1 MAMNKKSLD
10 IAIGSLHFNPVSAF
24 SGANWNGTDDT
35 FTQQF
40 YEQNLSQFWRP
51 EDVSLQSDLFVWKV
65 LPDTVKH
72 AYALN
77 LLILTF
83 LDTYQGDIGMPVVSR
98 SIADEFHQRKA
109 VINWMAAM
117 ENAVHA
123 KSYSNIFMTFLSTQ
137 EIDELFAWGKQNR
150 NLQNIMTLI
159 VGQYEKLDQMNYMK
173 KYNPSQV
180 DFSDEQFKETQWKA
194 MVASVFL
201 ETWLFYS
208 GFYYPLYFY
217 GQGKM
222 MQAGEIIN
230 LILRDEAIHGLYVGK
245 LAIEIYQSFSKEKQ
259 EVLNDWMM
267 DFMKKL
273 YKEQEELAETVYDP
287 VDLTHDVKVFVRYNC
302 NKALMNL
309 GFDPVYEHEEVNPVV
324 LNGLNTETKTM
335 DYFSMKG
342 NGYQKMK
349 SVALDDDDFVFN
361 KPKINQ

>member
-1 MAMNKKSLD
+1 MSKNPQDVFKTP
-10 IAIGSLHFNPVSAF
+10 IFNPKVEY
-24 SGANWNGTDDT
+24 SGANWNGTDDL

-51 EDVSLQSDLFVWKV
+51 EDVSLQSDLLTWKM
-65 LPDTVKH
+65 LNEQVKR
-72 AYALN
+72 AYSLN

-98 SIADEFHQRKA
+98 SMPDSMHQRKA

-123 KSYSNIFMTFLSTQ
+123 KSYSNIFMTYLPTH
-137 EIDELFAWGKQNR
+137 EIDELFEWGKNNK
-150 NLQNIMTLI
+150 NLQNIMNLI
-159 VGQYEKLDQMNYMK
+159 VGHYEILDQMNYLK
-173 KYNPSQV
+173 KYQPSHV
-180 DFSDEQFKETQWKA
+180 KFSEEDFKEAQWKA

-217 GQGKM
+217 GQGKL

-230 LILRDEAIHGLYVGK
+230 LILRDEAIHGLYIGK
-245 LAIEIYQSFSKEKQ
+245 IAQEIFGSFSQEKQ
-259 EVLNDWMM
+259 TLLTQWMQELLN
-267 DFMKKL
+267 KL
-273 YKEQEELAETVYDP
+273 YREQEELSESVYDP

-309 GFDPVYEHEEVNPVV
+309 GFEPQFPYEEVNPVV

-349 SVALDDDDFVFN
+349 SVALEDQDFQFG
-361 KPKINQ
+361 KDKINK

>member
-1 MAMNKKSLD
+1 MAINKKTLD
-10 IAIGSLHFNPVSAF
+10 LSIGSLHFNPVSAY

-51 EDVSLQSDLFVWKV
+51 EDVSLQSDLLVWKV

-72 AYALN
+72 AYSLN

-98 SIADEFHQRKA
+98 SIPDEFHQRKA

-150 NLQNIMTLI
+150 NLQNIMNLI
-159 VGQYEKLDQMNYMK
+159 VGQYEKLDQMNHAK
-173 KYNPSQV
+173 KYNPSAV

-217 GQGKM
+217 GQGKL

-230 LILRDEAIHGLYVGK
+230 LILRDEAIHGLYIGK
-245 LAIEIYQSFSKEKQ
+245 LAVEIFNSFSKEKQ
-259 EVLNDWMM
+259 TSLETWML
-267 DFMKKL
+267 DFMKRL
-273 YKEQEELAETVYDP
+273 YKEQEELAENVYDP
-287 VDLTHDVKVFVRYNC
+287 VDLTHDVKVFVKYNC

-309 GFDPVYEHEEVNPVV
+309 GFDAFYDHEEVNPVV

-349 SVALDDDDFVFN
+349 SVALDDEDFSFA

>member
-1 MAMNKKSLD
+1 MENTSSPLVKKLV
-10 IAIGSLHFNPVSAF
+10 FNPKEEF
-24 SGANWNGTDDT
+24 SGANWNATEDS

-51 EDVSLQSDLFVWKV
+51 EDVSLQSDLLTWK
-65 LPDTVKH
+65 LLNDKVKH
-72 AYALN
+72 AYSLN

-98 SIADEFHQRKA
+98 SMHDDHHQRKA

-123 KSYSNIFMTFLSTQ
+123 KSYSNIFMTFLSTND
-137 EIDELFAWGKQNR
+137 IDELFAWGKKNK
-150 NLQNIMTLI
+150 NLQNIMNLI
-159 VGQYEKLDQMNYMK
+159 VGKYETLDQMNYLK
-173 KYNPSQV
+173 KYNPEKV
-180 DFSDEQFKETQWKA
+180 TFSEEDFKEAQWKA

-217 GQGKM
+217 GQGKL

-230 LILRDEAIHGLYVGK
+230 LILRDEAIHGLYIGK
-245 LAIEIYQSFSKEKQ
+245 LAVEIFNGFKKEKQ
-259 EVLNDWMM
+259 EELTAWMH
-267 DFMKKL
+267 DLLQKL
-273 YKEQEELAETVYDP
+273 YKEQEELSESVYDP
-287 VDLTHDVKVFVRYNC
+287 VDLAHDVKVFVRYNC

-309 GFDPVYEHEEVNPVV
+309 GFEPAFEYEEVNPVV

-349 SVALDDDDFVFN
+349 SVALEDDDFIFD
-361 KPKINQ
+361 KQKINQ

>member
-1 MAMNKKSLD
+1 MSK
-10 IAIGSLHFNPVSAF
+10 NPSAVFKPLIFTPKEEF
-24 SGANWNGTDDT
+24 SGANWNGKDDT

-51 EDVSLQSDLFVWKV
+51 EDVSLQSDILTWKM
-65 LPDTVKH
+65 LNDKVKH
-72 AYALN
+72 AYSLN

-98 SIADEFHQRKA
+98 SMPDGMHQRKA

-123 KSYSNIFMTFLSTQ
+123 KSYSNIFMTFLSTN
-137 EIDELFAWGKQNR
+137 EIDELFEWGKKNK

-159 VGQYEKLDQMNYMK
+159 VGHYEELDQMNYLK
-173 KYNPSQV
+173 KYSPEKITFSEEEFQV
-180 DFSDEQFKETQWKA
+180 AQWKA

-217 GQGKM
+217 GQGKL

-230 LILRDEAIHGLYVGK
+230 LILRDEAIHGLYIGK
-245 LAIEIYQSFSKEKQ
+245 ISQEIFSKFSKPKQ
-259 EVLNDWMM
+259 TELTTWMQG
-267 DFMKKL
+267 FLQKL
-273 YKEQEELAETVYDP
+273 YQEQEELSETVYDP

-309 GFDPVYEHEEVNPVV
+309 GFEPQFEYEEVNPVV

-349 SVALDDDDFVFN
+349 SVALNDDDFSFEN
-361 KPKINQ
+361 KKINK